1 MATITVRNVP
11 DQVVE
16 RIKRASEAE
25 GRSMEAEVRDLLSRR
40 YGDRREL
47 LRRAEKR
54 WQELPK
60 ATAEQIDPWIDEG
73 RP

>member
-11 DQVVE
+11 EQVVD

-25 GRSMEAEVRDLLSRR
+25 GRSMEAEVRELLGRR

-47 LRRAEKR
+47 LRRAAERRK
-54 WQELPK
+54 ELPK
-60 ATAEQIDPWIDEG
+60 ATAEEIERWIDEG